1 MAFLNTPVQVQT
13 TRELYNEIIA
23 VYKGFTGVT
32 TVPEKGI
39 ISGMAWAMASIFVTL
54 FRLGNWAFRQIFIQ
68 TADAQWVEERGN
80 ELGIIKKPGQK
91 AIMTASVTG
100 ATAASIPAGTLYQ
113 INDVVYQTTATA
125 TVTSGEATITI
136 QATTA
141 GAEFELSV
149 SDELSLV
156 QPVVGVPS
164 TAIVASVVT
173 EGLDSEDND
182 EYKTRVDTRIKKP
195 PQGGAAFDYFLW
207 ATEVDGIIDVLV
219 YETNSG
225 DVDVYPIA
233 DGADEDKLPTAG
245 QLESVEDEIETSGDS
260 EFQDR
265 RPLGASVNVE
275 IASNIEISVVI
286 NGFGSDRPQAV
297 KDSIESELTR
307 YFDERR
313 PSNPLTGKVGS
324 IVEVNV
330 AQVLTLV
337 NTITIANGFSVGGVQ
352 LFNGPSEIFVRYFI
366 PQGNLTTRGVVTY
379 NA

>member
-13 TRELYNEIIA
+13 TRELYNEIIS

-39 ISGMAWAMASIFVTL
+39 LSGMAWAMASIFVTL
-54 FRLGNWAFRQIFIQ
+54 FRLANWSFRQIFIQ

-100 ATAASIPAGTLYQ
+100 ATAANIPAGTLYQ

-125 TVTSGEATITI
+125 TVTGGEATITI
-136 QATTA
+136 QATQP
-141 GAEFELSV
+141 GAEFQLSV
-149 SDELSLV
+149 SDELALV

-173 EGLDSEDND
+173 EGLDPESDAD
-182 EYKTRVDTRIKKP
+182 YKTRVNTRIKKP

-207 ATEVDGIIDVLV
+207 ATEVDGIVDVLV
-219 YETNSG
+219 YETEAG
-225 DVDVYPIA
+225 DVIVYPIA
-233 DGADEDKLPTAG
+233 DGSDEDKFPTAG
-245 QLESVEDEIETSGDS
+245 QLAAVEDEIETSGDS
-260 EFQDR
+260 AFQDR

-275 IASNIEISVVI
+275 FVSNIQISVVI
-286 NGFGSDRPQAV
+286 NGFGADRPQSV
-297 KDSIESELTR
+297 KDAIEDELMR

-330 AQVLTLV
+330 AEVLTLV

-352 LFNGPSEIFVRYFI
+352 LFNGPQEIFVRYFI
-366 PQGNLTTRGVVTY
+366 PQGNLTTIGVVTY